1 MAAAPRGRLP
11 PAERRSAKV
20 RVRGEPGDLRAAV
33 RDIAAQFQE
42 FARTAS
48 GGGDGL
54 LHVFVPRATAGAA
67 VIELGAGNDVGLLA
81 AACLLWAAG
90 QLKVSA

>member
-1 MAAAPRGRLP
+1 MAAYPRR
-11 PAERRSAKV
+11 ETV
-20 RVRGEPGDLRAAV
+20 RQGCAFAAN
-33 RDIAAQFQE
+33 QE
-42 FARTAS
+42 FARTAP

-54 LHVFVPRATAGAA
+54 LHVFVPHATAGAA
-67 VIELGAGNDVGLLA
+67 VIDLGAGNDVGLLA

>member
-1 MAAAPRGRLP
+1 MAVAPRGRLP
-11 PAERRSAKV
+11 SQRDGPTRV
-20 RVRGEPGDLRAAV
+20 RVRGEPGNLLAAV

-42 FARTAS
+42 FARTAP

-54 LHVFVPRATAGAA
+54 LHVFVPHATAGAA
-67 VIELGAGNDVGLLA
+67 VIDLGAGNDVGLLA

>member
-1 MAAAPRGRLP
+1 L
-11 PAERRSAKV
+11 K
-20 RVRGEPGDLRAAV
+20 
-33 RDIAAQFQE
+33 E
-42 FARTAS
+42 FARAAP

-54 LHVFVPRATAGAA
+54 LHVFVPHATLSAA
-67 VIELGAGNDVGLLA
+67 VIELGAGSDVGLLA

>member
-1 MAAAPRGRLP
+1 MHA
-11 PAERRSAKV
+11 
-20 RVRGEPGDLRAAV
+20 
-33 RDIAAQFQE
+33 IAGQLKE
-42 FARTAS
+42 FAPTAR

-54 LHVFVPRATAGAA
+54 LHVFVPHATAGAA
-67 VIELGAGNDVGLLA
+67 VIELGAGSDVGLLA